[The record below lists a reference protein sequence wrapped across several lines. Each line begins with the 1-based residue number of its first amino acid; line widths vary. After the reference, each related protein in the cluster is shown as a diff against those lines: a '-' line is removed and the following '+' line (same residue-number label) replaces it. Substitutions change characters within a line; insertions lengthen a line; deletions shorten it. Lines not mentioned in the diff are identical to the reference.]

1 LAKKTGAT
9 SLDQLDL
16 RIIRGLLDDARQSV
30 TELGAKVGLSAT
42 ACARRMQRLRDD
54 GIIRGYRVVLNRHR
68 FGMGALV
75 MVRITLERQS
85 EECLKAFEQSVL
97 RCPSVLSCYL
107 MSGSSDYL
115 MSVLAR
121 DIDDFERVH
130 KLHLSKLPHVMR
142 IEASFTLREVIR
154 REITPEAFQR

>member
-1 LAKKTGAT
+1 MAKKSGAAT
-9 SLDQLDL
+9 LDRLDL
-16 RIIRGLLDDARQSV
+16 QIIRGLLDDARQSV

-42 ACARRMQRLRDD
+42 AVARRIQRLREE
-54 GIIRGYRVVLNRHR
+54 GIIRGYRAVLNRFR

-85 EECLKAFEQSVL
+85 EDCLQAFEQAVL

-121 DIDDFERVH
+121 DIEDFERVH

-154 REITPEAFQR
+154 REITPEAFLR